1 MMVERVEEKLDLG
14 SFDEKFYAIVGRGDE
29 NLKYFSQIFDV
40 KISAKGTEIII
51 RGEED
56 KVRLVYEF
64 LKDIIKDLRS
74 STLTSQ
80 EVRERAKRVSKA
92 NGGVFLFLLR

>member
-1 MMVERVEEKLDLG
+1 MFFL
-14 SFDEKFYAIVGRGDE
+14 SQQAQY
-29 NLKYFSQIFDV
+29 LKYFSQIFDV

-74 STLTSQ
+74 S
-80 EVRERAKRVSKA
+80 
-92 NGGVFLFLLR
+92 